1 MKTEKLAEKIRN
13 KRLKEADKKIE
24 GGRRQRYDKEEVRVK
39 REEGLTERLRKA
51 VAEKKVIKEEERGC
65 GRKKGRSRGRK
76 AEREEGR
83 RLRWR

>member
-1 MKTEKLAEKIRN
+1 M
-13 KRLKEADKKIE
+13 
-24 GGRRQRYDKEEVRVK
+24 
-39 REEGLTERLRKA
+39 EEGLTERLRKA
-51 VAEKKVIKEEERGC
+51 VAEKKVMKEEERGC